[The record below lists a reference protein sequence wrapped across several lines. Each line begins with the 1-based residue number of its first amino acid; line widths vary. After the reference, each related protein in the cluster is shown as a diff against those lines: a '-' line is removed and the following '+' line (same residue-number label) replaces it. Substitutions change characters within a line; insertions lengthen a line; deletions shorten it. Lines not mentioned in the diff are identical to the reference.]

1 MTPLGK
7 ILNSESHLLY
17 HVRVYDAT
25 ECAEP
30 PEPSDYAFGRFVLL
44 DNPSPEGTNNP
55 VVGVVAN
62 SRLLNPEAGQ
72 YGPRLTIP
80 HSDNAVF
87 APDYL
92 NEVGVLVSILLL
104 GRLTPKG
111 GDHSIPTQVMPVGAE
126 VRTMGNE
133 ELQRFHQTP
142 DQRFQ
147 MRYYPIVLESR
158 LPFAS
163 GLLQQICAQLE
174 PHCKPEELRMLRVLQ
189 KNLAWQSTVGQ
200 MRN

>member
-7 ILNSESHLLY
+7 ILSSESHLLY
-17 HVRVYDAT
+17 HVRVYDSS

-30 PEPSDYAFGRFVLL
+30 PSPSDYAFGRFVLL
-44 DNPSPEGTNNP
+44 QANDHKESA
-55 VVGVVAN
+55 VGVVAN

-72 YGPRLTIP
+72 FGPRLTIP

-92 NEVGVLVSILLL
+92 NEVGVLISVLLL
-104 GRLTPKG
+104 GRLTHEG
-111 GDHSIPTQVMPVGAE
+111 GNHNIPTQVMPVGAE
-126 VRTMGNE
+126 VRTLSDD
-133 ELQRFHQTP
+133 ELQRFHRNA
-142 DQRFQ
+142 DERFQ

-174 PHCKPEELRMLRVLQ
+174 PQCNPEEQRMLRVLQ